1 MPFSEGILIFDE
13 VKVGLKLLYHAK
25 TGKLL
30 GLAMTADEL
39 GSLHDVYQTFQP
51 DHRTQKALYVLQY
64 LWRCTASDFDILGPY
79 YTAPA
84 TMSGKFILA
93 TLFDTMDALQLYGFK
108 TKATVS
114 DGASTNLLA
123 IKLLTGFGS
132 GAFGNKP
139 AGSCQDIHE
148 VKAWFT
154 NPYTNE
160 KVFTLICP
168 SHQVCPFVCLHLLIG
183 YYILC
188 FRLAEEHGS
197 CTLLIERRQ
206 DKAVR
211 PWRGAVWLE
220 YHRRHVGE
228 GGKPCQG
235 RSATSSPWSERVVC
249 AQGYLDPVECQARQ
263 NYAGTANNLQ
273 DNYMVA

>member
-1 MPFSEGILIFDE
+1 MSTVKTFTSFNLEKPGFSEERLAYARKQYDRMCDEKRAAGEKVPGILIFDE
-13 VKVGLKLLYHAK
+13 VKVGLKLHYHAK

-39 GSLHDVYQTFQP
+39 GSLHDVYQTLQS
-51 DHRTQKALYVLQY
+51 DHRTQKASYVLQY
-64 LWRCTASDFDILGPY
+64 LWRCTASDFDILELY

-108 TKATVS
+108 TKATIS

-160 KVFTLICP
+160 KVFT
-168 SHQVCPFVCLHLLIG
+168 SFVPPIR
-183 YYILC
+183 YVPLC
-188 FRLAEEHGS
+188 AY
-197 CTLLIERRQ
+197 T
-206 DKAVR
+206 
-211 PWRGAVWLE
+211 
-220 YHRRHVGE
+220 Y
-228 GGKPCQG
+228 
-235 RSATSSPWSERVVC
+235 
-249 AQGYLDPVECQARQ
+249 
-263 NYAGTANNLQ
+263 
-273 DNYMVA
+273 